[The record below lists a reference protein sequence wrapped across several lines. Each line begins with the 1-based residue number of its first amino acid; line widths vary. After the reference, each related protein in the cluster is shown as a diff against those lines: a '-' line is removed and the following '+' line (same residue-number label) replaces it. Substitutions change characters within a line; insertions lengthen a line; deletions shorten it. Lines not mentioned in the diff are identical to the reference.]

1 MRTVLALA
9 AGAAM
14 IVAMALPAGA
24 APAGYSVLGTDVS
37 NHDGAIDWSGVAAK
51 GVKFGWAKATEGLDF
66 VDPQYGA
73 NYRGAK
79 SNGVY
84 IGAYAF
90 GRPDKGAGTGKAQAD
105 YLVDHAQYVNDGKTL
120 PLQLDIEWPWWT
132 TAAPIYP
139 CYGLSSGQMVQWIRD
154 FVNEVKA
161 RTGREAAIYT
171 NPNWWNQCTGSN
183 TSFAANPLETSN
195 YSGSPGAL
203 PAGWSRFTAWQY
215 QGSSSTIPGS
225 PTAFNGTSSDLAA
238 FAGGGD
244 LGVLEFYLSDS
255 QTSSVA
261 TRPVISYGQSPMV
274 PISGDW
280 DGDGK
285 DTVSTYDPTTGK
297 FFISNDPVTGLAQYT
312 FVYGNP
318 GAVPLVGDWDGDGKD
333 NIGVQMG
340 NGFYMRTSPV
350 TLATETTV
358 SLAYGDA
365 GMVPISGDWNGDGK
379 DSVSAYDPTT
389 GKFFISN
396 DPVTGLAQYTF
407 VYGNPGAVPLVG
419 DWDGDGKDNIGVQMG
434 NGFYMRTSP
443 VTSATETTMSIGY
456 GNGSGELPVIGDWD
470 GDGKDSQ
477 GIAR

>member
-1 MRTVLALA
+1 MSASASARLAHRFSRL
-9 AGAAM
+9 
-14 IVAMALPAGA
+14 
-24 APAGYSVLGTDVS
+24 
-37 NHDGAIDWSGVAAK
+37 VAAT
-51 GVKFGWAKATEGLDF
+51 ATM
-66 VDPQYGA
+66 
-73 NYRGAK
+73 
-79 SNGVY
+79 
-84 IGAYAF
+84 
-90 GRPDKGAGTGKAQAD
+90 
-105 YLVDHAQYVNDGKTL
+105 TL
-120 PLQLDIEWPWWT
+120 
-132 TAAPIYP
+132 
-139 CYGLSSGQMVQWIRD
+139 
-154 FVNEVKA
+154 
-161 RTGREAAIYT
+161 
-171 NPNWWNQCTGSN
+171 
-183 TSFAANPLETSN
+183 
-195 YSGSPGAL
+195 
-203 PAGWSRFTAWQY
+203 
-215 QGSSSTIPGS
+215 
-225 PTAFNGTSSDLAA
+225 A
-238 FAGGGD
+238 FAGVAVTQAPQASAASDVGGHITQSEVIARAWDWVNRRPYIKYDSSGNTSAPDAQGRPYRPDCSGAVSMAWHLARSLTTATLPGSSVLISSHPSSGTDLRPGDLLNVDNGPNGEHHAVLFDHWEADHVHFSVFSFGGGSDGNSPPQHETGRTFSGTVGGHPGSIYKAYRYSNVDQVPD